1 MEKQAGQV
9 REAAGEKES
18 ALAELRDWRER
29 WRDAM
34 AGLGLSADTPPAAA
48 MSVLERYAALFSEAK
63 QIADMDR
70 RIWAIDEE
78 ARRFAEKVA
87 EFVQRRVPEY
97 AACPPEE
104 AVRRLKQEVDE
115 ARLREKERQTG
126 AKRVRE
132 AEEELRAATTDF
144 RLKEQRVADLLKEAR
159 CRETSELEAAEAR
172 SAAYQGD
179 RESLAA
185 AERFLLEN
193 GDGLSLAALAAE
205 AAAVSPDELPA
216 ALDRVNGQ
224 LEELQSRRQELNT
237 EIGEENAELR
247 RMDGSSA
254 AAEAEE
260 QAQAALASLR
270 SDVARYI
277 KIRAAFHLLKN
288 AMNRYRE
295 KNQAPLLLRAGELFG
310 RITAGAF
317 PRLMTDMGPD
327 DEPALMGVRH
337 DGARLGVEGMSS
349 GTRDQLYLAL
359 RLATAETYL
368 QGEAL
373 PFIVD
378 DVLVNFDEERTA
390 ATLGVLWEMGRR
402 TQVILFTHHRH
413 LAEMAEEMARKGPG
427 VVVRKL

>member
-1 MEKQAGQV
+1 
-9 REAAGEKES
+9 
-18 ALAELRDWRER
+18 
-29 WRDAM
+29 
-34 AGLGLSADTPPAAA
+34 
-48 MSVLERYAALFSEAK
+48 
-63 QIADMDR
+63 MDR
-70 RIWAIDEE
+70 RIWAINEE
-78 ARRFAEKVA
+78 ARRFTEKVA
-87 EFVQRRVPEY
+87 EFVRRRVPEY
-97 AACPPEE
+97 ASCPPEE

-115 ARLREKERQTG
+115 ARLREKERQNG
-126 AKRVRE
+126 VKRVRE
-132 AEEELRAATTDF
+132 AEEELGAAATDF
-144 RLKEQRVADLLKEAR
+144 RVKEQRVADLLKESR
-159 CRETSELEAAEAR
+159 CREMSEFEAAEAR
-172 SAAYQGD
+172 SAACQGCRD
-179 RESLAA
+179 RLAA
-185 AERFLLEN
+185 VERFLLEN
-193 GDGLSLAALAAE
+193 GDGLPVAVLEAE

-216 ALDRVNGQ
+216 ALAGVNGR

-270 SDVARYI
+270 GDVARYTR
-277 KIRAAFHLLKN
+277 IRAAFHLLKN

-295 KNQAPLLLRAGELFG
+295 KNQAPLLLRAGDLFG

-317 PRLMTDMGPD
+317 PRLTTDIGTD
-327 DEPALMGVRH
+327 DEPVLLGVRN

-349 GTRDQLYLAL
+349 GTRDQLYLSL

-368 QGEAL
+368 QGEPL

-390 ATLGVLWEMGRR
+390 ATLQVLRDMGRH

-413 LAEMAEEMARKGPG
+413 LAGMAEEMAQAGPG